1 MTLLAIPWA
10 QSRNILGFNKSPLKY
25 TTIFIINLAFS
36 DFLYCVTNL
45 PMYSIT
51 YFRKGWDD
59 DWTCAGFGA
68 WRNLNAFAAW
78 MALGFVALSRFLSL
92 CSPRLCKLVSIKNRN
107 LLSVGFVWLYAFFLV
122 LPTIFSWY
130 GKFGYDPELG
140 KCGYLS
146 TNPCKVHPRKVFFSI
161 AFFLPLSIMV
171 KSYFTI
177 WRTCSTNNST
187 VLKTNLIRQNRDRRM
202 TRTLFGLCFCYVIFV
217 GPIVIATLFDFGRT
231 WNLICF
237 VVYWMQY
244 TTNFVLYAGRNK
256 EYRKAYVK
264 FLRTALPWL
273 FEKKQSNN
281 RGQEIFVISVSA
293 PEMTVSKKGDR
304 KNVKLDLELH
314 YRYSLDLGTISC
326 NLSPTSENEMKMP
339 ENGNSILRY
348 EMKKKS

>member
-1 MTLLAIPWA
+1 M
-10 QSRNILGFNKSPLKY
+10 K
-25 TTIFIINLAFS
+25 
-36 DFLYCVTNL
+36 D
-45 PMYSIT
+45 
-51 YFRKGWDD
+51 YF
-59 DWTCAGFGA
+59 
-68 WRNLNAFAAW
+68 
-78 MALGFVALSRFLSL
+78 
-92 CSPRLCKLVSIKNRN
+92 
-107 LLSVGFVWLYAFFLV
+107 
-122 LPTIFSWY
+122 
-130 GKFGYDPELG
+130 
-140 KCGYLS
+140 
-146 TNPCKVHPRKVFFSI
+146 
-161 AFFLPLSIMV
+161 
-171 KSYFTI
+171 
-177 WRTCSTNNST
+177 
-187 VLKTNLIRQNRDRRM
+187 
-202 TRTLFGLCFCYVIFV
+202 
-217 GPIVIATLFDFGRT
+217 
-231 WNLICF
+231 
-237 VVYWMQY
+237 QY